1 MDSFR
6 AKELC
11 RQKQYDAV
19 LAMYQ
24 NGRPNA
30 FWTCWDYYYY
40 AYALQKTQH
49 YAKGHE
55 IARLGMIAFPQFTRL
70 HYSYCWCL
78 YYLYIQK
85 YDEKRDDPRRFR
97 RAADAILQYSRQEPY
112 SPYTLTVW
120 KVVDSLRGRP
130 GHTAAEISRYL
141 EKLDPDL
148 LSAEEIIRRRNGQVV
163 QIASEKERWYSLRS
177 RFLVKEEQYETCIS
191 LCQEAMRVFPQLH
204 HDNEIW
210 FSYRS
215 ALCRLRIGQVD
226 DAVREF
232 RQLLQYK
239 EHWIIYRGLFYCA
252 EAQHDLQS
260 MLQYGAAGMLA
271 GAQFAGKLNFIA
283 QLAGVLQQT
292 GKEMMA
298 FAHYV
303 FIVKL
308 REQRGWYVSP
318 ALRQRVASYQVP
330 IPTWNTLLDTLYP
343 FWISCKH
350 AGEDPVYGTIET
362 MLPGNTGG
370 FITTYEGH
378 TYYFKTDS
386 LYRTEAARGLYV
398 SFYVQEGRKGPQE
411 TAKRAVDIMSAAQKT
426 YDITH

>member
-1 MDSFR
+1 MD
-6 AKELC
+6 
-11 RQKQYDAV
+11 Y
-19 LAMYQ
+19 
-24 NGRPNA
+24 
-30 FWTCWDYYYY
+30 
-40 AYALQKTQH
+40 
-49 YAKGHE
+49 
-55 IARLGMIAFPQFTRL
+55 
-70 HYSYCWCL
+70 
-78 YYLYIQK
+78 
-85 YDEKRDDPRRFR
+85 
-97 RAADAILQYSRQEPY
+97 
-112 SPYTLTVW
+112 
-120 KVVDSLRGRP
+120 
-130 GHTAAEISRYL
+130 
-141 EKLDPDL
+141 
-148 LSAEEIIRRRNGQVV
+148 
-163 QIASEKERWYSLRS
+163 
-177 RFLVKEEQYETCIS
+177 
-191 LCQEAMRVFPQLH
+191 
-204 HDNEIW
+204 
-210 FSYRS
+210 
-215 ALCRLRIGQVD
+215 
-226 DAVREF
+226 
-232 RQLLQYK
+232 
-239 EHWIIYRGLFYCA
+239 
-252 EAQHDLQS
+252 
-260 MLQYGAAGMLA
+260 LA